1 NYPVF
6 KPRSTIDIGLE
17 DGAGDDEYLARLRP
31 ALDVVI
37 ASKPNLVFYLAG
49 ADPFHGDRLGGL
61 ALTHEGLRERDRE
74 VFAAASR
81 AGAGVVVVL
90 AGGYAVNVDDTVTAH
105 VNTIE
110 ELIGS

>member
-1 NYPVF
+1 M
-6 KPRSTIDIGLE
+6 
-17 DGAGDDEYLARLRP
+17 
-31 ALDVVI
+31 
-37 ASKPNLVFYLAG
+37 
-49 ADPFHGDRLGGL
+49 
-61 ALTHEGLRERDRE
+61 
-74 VFAAASR
+74 FAAAAR